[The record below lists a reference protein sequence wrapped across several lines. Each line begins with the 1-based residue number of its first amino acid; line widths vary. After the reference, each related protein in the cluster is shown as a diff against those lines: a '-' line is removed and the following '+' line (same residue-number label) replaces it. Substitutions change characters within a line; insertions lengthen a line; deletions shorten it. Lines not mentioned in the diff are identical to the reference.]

1 MRYIKNIELTGKTVN
16 SFSYFWEVKMTKRK
30 TKEKISREVIIQFLM
45 RETGLTRQETMA
57 SIKELESFGLIGFN
71 SNGDFRLKEV

>member
-1 MRYIKNIELTGKTVN
+1 MR
-16 SFSYFWEVKMTKRK
+16 SYMTKRK

-45 RETGLTRQETMA
+45 RETGLTRQETTA

-71 SNGDFRLKEV
+71 SKGDFRLKEV

>member
-1 MRYIKNIELTGKTVN
+1 
-16 SFSYFWEVKMTKRK
+16 MTKRK

-45 RETGLTRQETMA
+45 RETGLTRQETTA

-71 SNGDFRLKEV
+71 SKGDFRLKEV

>member
-1 MRYIKNIELTGKTVN
+1 
-16 SFSYFWEVKMTKRK
+16 MTKRK

-71 SNGDFRLKEV
+71 SKGDFRSKEV